1 MKRIRISNILLFLAP
16 VCYLAISVLVVLAVS
31 WSGVY
36 PSGSDTMYHVYRG
49 NFVYESI
56 LAGNWWPQLDPM
68 WYNGVE
74 LLRYWA
80 PLPAYFMAFCQ
91 LLAGGDPLDGYLIFV
106 GLICFLGALPWL
118 YIGFRTARPWLGGVM
133 GALWFFIPNNLLALF
148 VEGNLARSVSMIFL
162 PLFFHSC
169 HSYIERPRTGSLLGA
184 TVSFMLISLCH
195 LGYGG
200 MTALGALLY
209 FGAAAV
215 ILRRKGVILP
225 LIEGIVVGFL
235 VLGIWIY
242 PSLMGGVAAV
252 DSSEVMAGFFQ
263 NLGLTLNPLE
273 RYVSAGSYFY
283 FGLSAFVIAVAGIF
297 LSKRETMPDFWAGL
311 ILCIC
316 TSTSMYPV
324 LRVLP
329 GSQYLWMLRF
339 ISIAVVMI
347 LYGYLRWDTLRRPLS
362 LLFLA
367 ALLIDVVPSLPLIRG
382 TRSGELAEKRLNTA
396 QEETLIKA
404 AKEVTEQR
412 MTLIDMGSMG
422 ATGAWL
428 VSAWDKSVPGT
439 FGAGWQAADT
449 GPNISK
455 LERSVQ
461 EGNYRYLFDRSRQLG
476 SDTVLLFSGAA
487 EQSGRPV
494 EEIDAAAEAVGY
506 RLMEAGEYSR
516 LYHLDAAGTWGTVS
530 RSRGIAL
537 GLGNGT
543 DITKLGICRS
553 FPVLEEADTDNLND
567 YTFEELSQ
575 YEIIYLVG
583 FSYDD
588 RASAEELIL
597 RLSEAGVHIV
607 ISADGIPEDRKTHNQ
622 SFLGVICNKIS
633 FSNGYPE
640 LNTIDGLLNTDL
652 FPPDHTEWDTVYLEG
667 LDEVWGSVDDGNLL
681 LDFYGTVKNE
691 NIVVIGL
698 NLTYFLSLTQDPSV
712 ERLLS
717 HAMDLSPL
725 ELPEREIVPLEITYG
740 KNTITIVSPE
750 DNVNTSLAY
759 HDIFESDR
767 PISAQNNLTVVDKG
781 TTVITL
787 KYPYLYPGLAVSGLG
802 VLLMLVFLWRTDR
815 RLKWEAIKAAKEE
828 RERAEKEGWT

>member
-1 MKRIRISNILLFLAP
+1 MKRIRPSNILLFLAP

-91 LLAGGDPLDGYLIFV
+91 FLAGGDPLDGYLIFV
-106 GLICFLGALPWL
+106 GLICFLGALSWL
-118 YIGFRTARPWLGGVM
+118 YIGFRTGRPWLGAFL
-133 GALWFFIPNNLLALF
+133 GALWFFMPNNLFAMF
-148 VEGNLARSVSMIFL
+148 REGNLARSVSMIFL
-162 PLFFHSC
+162 PLLIYGVY
-169 HSYIERPRTGSLLGA
+169 SYLERPRTSMLALI
-184 TVSFMLISLCH
+184 TVSFLGASLCH

-200 MTALGALLY
+200 MIALSILLYLLVDKVITRRKSGALSVIIAILLAFLLLGVWLVPSLVGSITSVDSSETMAYFFQSAWRSLNPFERYNSNNVRFY
-209 FGAAAV
+209 FGAAAF
-215 ILRRKGVILP
+215 LLALFGV
-225 LIEGIVVGFL
+225 
-235 VLGIWIY
+235 
-242 PSLMGGVAAV
+242 
-252 DSSEVMAGFFQ
+252 FF
-263 NLGLTLNPLE
+263 
-273 RYVSAGSYFY
+273 SY
-283 FGLSAFVIAVAGIF
+283 
-297 LSKRETMPDFWAGL
+297 KREMPGFWSA
-311 ILCIC
+311 IFIFIC
-316 TSTSMYPV
+316 TTSSMYPV
-324 LRVLP
+324 LLILP

-339 ISIAVVMI
+339 ISIALCLI
-347 LYGYLRWDTLRRPLS
+347 LMSWMFWDKLRRPIVLLFAVLLVADTIPSLS
-362 LLFLA
+362 L
-367 ALLIDVVPSLPLIRG
+367 IYGHR
-382 TRSGELAEKRLNTA
+382 TGEPAEKRLNTV

-412 MTLIDMGSMG
+412 MTLIDMEGME
-422 ATGAWL
+422 AMGAWL
-428 VSAWDKSVPGT
+428 VSAWDKAVPGT

-487 EQSGRPV
+487 EQGGRPV
-494 EEIDAAAEAVGY
+494 EEIDAAAEAAGY
-506 RLMEAGEYSR
+506 RLMEEGGYSR

-607 ISADGIPEDRKTHNQ
+607 ISADGIPEDRKAHNQ
-622 SFLGVICNKIS
+622 SFLGLTCNKIR

-652 FPPDHTEWDTVYLEG
+652 FPPDHTEWETVYLEG

-767 PISAQNNLTVVDKG
+767 PISVQNNLTVVDKG